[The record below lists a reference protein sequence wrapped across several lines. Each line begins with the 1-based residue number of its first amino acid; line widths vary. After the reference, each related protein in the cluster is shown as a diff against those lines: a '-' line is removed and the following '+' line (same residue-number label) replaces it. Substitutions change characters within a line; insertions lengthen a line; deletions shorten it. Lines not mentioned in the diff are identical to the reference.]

1 MKGFDL
7 EKQLLFYGAYHHDPV
22 NVGIHMVCVP
32 ILLLTGFQFG
42 SNTPSL
48 PQTPKF
54 LALRSLPLNL
64 ATLAAITY
72 SGLYITLEPVAG
84 LAVTPLIMGG
94 AALANRVTERF
105 GGRATKISVLVH
117 AVSWIA
123 QFVGHGKFEGRA
135 PALLDNLVQALFL
148 APLFVWM
155 EVLFKLGYRPELRK
169 RLEEGV
175 RKELRRLA
183 VAKEEKR
190 LRDAELK
197 EAGEKKGEM

>member
-1 MKGFDL
+1 MG
-7 EKQLLFYGAYHHDPV
+7 
-22 NVGIHMVCVP
+22 
-32 ILLLTGFQFG
+32 
-42 SNTPSL
+42 TPSL

-72 SGLYITLEPVAG
+72 SGLYITLEPFAG

-94 AALANRVTERF
+94 AALANKATAKW
-105 GGRATKISVLVH
+105 GGKAT
-117 AVSWIA
+117 
-123 QFVGHGKFEGRA
+123 
-135 PALLDNLVQALFL
+135 ALLDNLVQALFL

-190 LRDAELK
+190 LRDAEAN
-197 EAGEKKGEM
+197 AGEKKGEM